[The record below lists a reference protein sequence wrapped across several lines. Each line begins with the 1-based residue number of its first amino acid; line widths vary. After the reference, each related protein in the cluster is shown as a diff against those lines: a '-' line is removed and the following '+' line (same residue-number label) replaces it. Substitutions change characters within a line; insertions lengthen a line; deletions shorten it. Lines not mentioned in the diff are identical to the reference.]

1 MNIFVSI
8 LSVKVAY
15 ITSAM
20 VCSVHVCEGGSH
32 IMLANKTYFPLN
44 QFVPRNNFSPYR
56 HPYRHRKRCRQIVEG
71 SEILDEAIL
80 QYIHLRT

>member
-1 MNIFVSI
+1 MNIFVTI

-32 IMLANKTYFPLN
+32 IILANKTYFPLN
-44 QFVPRNNFSPYR
+44 QFVPRRNFF
-56 HPYRHRKRCRQIVEG
+56 PYRHRKRCRQIVEG

-80 QYIHLRT
+80 QYVHLRT